1 MGKKTNYYIGKG
13 PLYIADRD
21 ADGNP
26 GALEDVG
33 EVMLSLEVTKEYKSN
48 FSTRN
53 EVNEKD
59 AHVPVSQEVK
69 GTITLK
75 ERTAKL
81 LEYILHGTKTVKAG
95 ASVVAQAFPSGIV
108 AGEEHRLPGFT
119 GIASALSIVDSN
131 GSPATLV
138 LGTNYTVDLKYG
150 RVKFILVSGFT
161 QPFKAS
167 FTNAASTRVSILTKR
182 VVDKFLRFEGINI
195 GNNDGARA
203 FLEELYDCTLM
214 PAKKLDEKGE
224 DYSTYEIEFEC
235 LADPNKEDDPE
246 LGRYGCLTELE

>member
-1 MGKKTNYYIGKG
+1 MRKTNYYIGKG
-13 PLYIADRD
+13 PLFVADRD

-33 EVMLSLEVTKEYKSN
+33 EVMLSLEVTKEFKSN
-48 FSTRN
+48 YSTRN

-81 LEYILHGTKTVKAG
+81 LQYILHGTKTAKAG
-95 ASVVAQAFPSGIV
+95 GAVAAQAFPAGIA

-119 GIASALSIVDSN
+119 GIASALSIVDSAAE
-131 GSPATLV
+131 PATLA

-150 RVKFILVSGFT
+150 RVKFILVTGFT

-167 FTNAASTRVSILTKR
+167 FTNAASTRSSILTKR
-182 VVDKFLRFEGINI
+182 VVNKFVRFEGINI

-203 FLEELYDCTLM
+203 FLEELYNCTLM

-224 DYSTYEIEFEC
+224 DFSTYELEFEC
-235 LADPNKEDDPE
+235 LADPNKEDSGE
-246 LGRYGCLTELE
+246 LGRYGNLLELE